1 MIFASLQ
8 GLGEDFK
15 GCQSSGPGTQPV
27 YTGESEADFCPA
39 DGSTLL
45 SPAFV
50 SHFRDLPLAVPIIP
64 NATDPTCP
72 LPQPPQQHFPALV
85 GPGTS
90 RLSGLESWPI
100 SSSCVTLQNT

>member
-64 NATDPTCP
+64 NATDSPSHPSSIFQLLWALELAVCLDLNLGP
-72 LPQPPQQHFPALV
+72 SLPAV
-85 GPGTS
+85 
-90 RLSGLESWPI
+90 
-100 SSSCVTLQNT
+100 